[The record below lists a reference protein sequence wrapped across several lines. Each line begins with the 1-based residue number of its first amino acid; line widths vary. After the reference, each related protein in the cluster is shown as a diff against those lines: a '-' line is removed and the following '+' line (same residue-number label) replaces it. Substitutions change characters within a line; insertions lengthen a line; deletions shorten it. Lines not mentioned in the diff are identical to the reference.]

1 MVFRFFGVDKY
12 HNKLWDFYNNQ
23 AVFLKLKEGEKTKI
37 KFEIGREVKEK
48 NAEKEKSSHKKD
60 KGKPGARILTFS

>member
-1 MVFRFFGVDKY
+1 
-12 HNKLWDFYNNQ
+12 
-23 AVFLKLKEGEKTKI
+23 LKEGEKTKI